1 MYTSF
6 FKFEFLIKLNN
17 FIDFI
22 IENLFSIG
30 YENITDFSSFY
41 SWQSPKCL
49 NLQCKVESQK

>member
-41 SWQSPKCL
+41 S
-49 NLQCKVESQK
+49 